1 MEQGILTGLGLA
13 APAGLNAWLTLLLVA
28 LSARFTGIVELGDDY
43 DWLESTPAIAVL
55 CGLVA
60 VETVVDKIPGADH
73 VNDIIGTVVRPAS
86 GAWVSAATGTDA
98 IDPTLAAALG
108 AVLAGLVHGAKATAR
123 PVVTVGSLG
132 TGNWLVSTI
141 EDAVAV
147 LAVVVALLIPVL
159 VIGVLGGALG
169 FLVWLIRRRRVRRAP

>member
-28 LSARFTGIVELGDDY
+28 LAARFTGVVELADSY
-43 DWLESTPAIAVL
+43 DWLESTPSIAVL
-55 CGLVA
+55 CGLVL

-73 VNDIIGTVVRPAS
+73 VNDIVGTVVRPAS

-98 IDPTLAAALG
+98 IDPTLAAVLG
-108 AVLAGLVHGAKATAR
+108 AVLAGTVHGAKAAAR

-132 TGNWLVSTI
+132 TGNWLVSLI
-141 EDAVAV
+141 EDGIAVV
-147 LAVVVALLIPVL
+147 AVVVALIVPVL
-159 VIGVLGGALG
+159 VIAVLLSALG
-169 FLVWLIRRRRVRRAP
+169 FLWWLIRRRRVRRAA